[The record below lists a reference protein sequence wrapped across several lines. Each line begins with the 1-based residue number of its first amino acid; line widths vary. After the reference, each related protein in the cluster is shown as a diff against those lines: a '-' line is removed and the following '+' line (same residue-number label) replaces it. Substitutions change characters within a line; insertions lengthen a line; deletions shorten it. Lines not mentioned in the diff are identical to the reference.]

1 MNIYDWRRAGTA
13 VFLIITIVL
22 VGAFLYISNNL
33 VSDLARQER
42 ERMQIW
48 ADATKQIADIGL
60 SGDENV
66 SPEHL
71 DFLISIIEQNHTIPV
86 VLTDN
91 EGNILDHRNFD
102 LPVPVDSL
110 NPYYLAPENEAF
122 LREKLASLDRRANVI
137 HIIIS
142 PDNLQHLY
150 WDDSKLL
157 RRLSYYPYVQLE
169 IGRAHV

>member
-13 VFLIITIVL
+13 LFLIVAVVL
-22 VGAFLYISNNL
+22 VGSFLYISNNL

-60 SGDENV
+60 YGADNDASSDN
-66 SPEHL
+66 L

-86 VLTDN
+86 VLTDDD
-91 EGNILDHRNFD
+91 GNILDHRNFD
-102 LPVPVDSL
+102 LPVPPDSL

-122 LREKLASLDRRANVI
+122 LRDKLASLSRRANVI
-137 HIIIS
+137 HIII
-142 PDNLQHLY
+142 
-150 WDDSKLL
+150 
-157 RRLSYYPYVQLE
+157 
-169 IGRAHV
+169 